1 MRKAITLCVCL
12 IMGHIAVLAQLPAGF
27 VALYPFNNSAV
38 DISGNGYNGTLTA
51 TAPDVNRFG
60 SAGGATAFIATT
72 STGTLPSGL
81 VTALANDFTVGYWVK
96 TTMIAPS
103 NTQWYSGAALVDA
116 EVCGVTSDWGTAL
129 INGGQIAFGIG
140 GPDITIISPLSY
152 NDGSW
157 HFVTATRAEAAGV
170 ITLYVD
176 GSQVATTSG
185 TATTARV
192 APPLIGLGR
201 NPCVA
206 GGVFTGSLDDMIA
219 YNSVLTPT
227 QVSNLFNFY
236 SSVALPIH
244 WGSFTGQ
251 VEAGQSY
258 LNWTTENSS
267 DNARFEIERSTAGS
281 AFSNIGDIPA
291 GAGAAG
297 SGGAAGPGGTPA
309 AGGSSFT
316 YSFIDTHP
324 AKGDNYYRIEGI
336 DADGTSSWTSI
347 LELTVAN
354 PSAGIRLQ
362 ANPVADELELVNN
375 GGITI
380 NRLQVLDVAGR
391 VVLDQASNSSNY
403 LVGLNTSRLKAGY
416 YFLRIGESGNT
427 VTIAFLKL

>member
-1 MRKAITLCVCL
+1 MRKAIALCVCL
-12 IMGHIAVLAQLPAGF
+12 TIGHIAVLAQLPAGF
-27 VALYPFNNSAV
+27 VALYPLNNSAV
-38 DISGNGYNGTLTA
+38 DVSGNGNNGTLSATTA
-51 TAPDVNRFG
+51 DVNRFG
-60 SAGGATAFIATT
+60 TAGSATAFIATT

-96 TTMIAPS
+96 TTMIAPT

-140 GPDITIISPLSY
+140 GPDITITSPLSY

-206 GGVFTGSLDDMIA
+206 GGVFTGSLDDLIA

-236 SSVALPIH
+236 SSIALPIH

-251 VEAGQSY
+251 VEAGQAY
-258 LNWTTENSS
+258 LNWTMENSS
-267 DNARFEIERSTAGS
+267 NDARFEIERSTAGS

-291 GAGAAG
+291 G
-297 SGGAAGPGGTPA
+297 GGAAPTGG
-309 AGGSSFT
+309 SFT

-336 DADGTSSWTSI
+336 DADGTSSWTSV

-354 PSAGIRLQ
+354 PAAGIRLQ
-362 ANPVADELELVNN
+362 ANPVADELELINN

-416 YFLRIGESGNT
+416 YFLRIGQSGST
-427 VTIAFLKL
+427 VTLAFLKL